1 MKNLLQRQLKRF
13 LRFMLTALFAGAGIT
28 LALALVHLPVKW
40 RNNGTIMP
48 LGLGFGVGLLFFTL
62 ISRFLVLYVFGHEL
76 THYVMAKVFR
86 RETGRFR
93 LGTASGSIAIE
104 RPNIWITLAP
114 YFIPVYTLLWIG
126 LHGVISFLWHQPAA
140 WLPQVFAAGVGV
152 TYAFHVRLTLYALA
166 RQQSDLR
173 YYGRALSL
181 SFIAFCNILLL
192 YFGTIGATGNWQ
204 YSIKAIERS
213 TRQEWEVIKMTSYH
227 LHKWWEHKGREPAG
241 GTH

>member
-1 MKNLLQRQLKRF
+1 
-13 LRFMLTALFAGAGIT
+13 
-28 LALALVHLPVKW
+28 
-40 RNNGTIMP
+40 MP
-48 LGLGFGVGLLFFTL
+48 LGLGFGVGLLFFSL

-76 THYVMAKVFR
+76 THFLMAKIFR

-126 LHGVISFLWHQPAA
+126 CYGMTSFLWHEPAA

-173 YYGRALSL
+173 YYGRAVSL
-181 SFIAFCNILLL
+181 GFIAFCNILLL
-192 YFGTIGATGNWQ
+192 YIGAIGATGNWQ

-213 TRQEWEVIKMTSYH
+213 IRQEWKAIQITSYH
-227 LHKWWEHKGREPAG
+227 LHNWFVQNSREPTG
-241 GTH
+241 GRQ